1 MIVVYILAALGV
13 FALVMMA
20 RARRRGMTCR
30 QYEQFL
36 TEQHG
41 ISSSEAHRQ
50 LGEELRRGAKPLFRI
65 TELG

>member
-1 MIVVYILAALGV
+1 MIVVYVLAALGM

-20 RARRRGMTCR
+20 RARRRAMTCR

-36 TEQHG
+36 MEQYG

-50 LGEELRRGAKPLFRI
+50 LGEELRRGKKPMFRI

>member
-1 MIVVYILAALGV
+1 MIVVYILAALGA
-13 FALVMMA
+13 FALVLIA
-20 RARRRGMTCR
+20 RARRRAMTCR

-36 TEQHG
+36 MEQHG

-50 LGEELRRGAKPLFRI
+50 LGEELRRGTTPMFRI